1 MSDKNKITFHTEKVP
16 HEKLTS
22 LDIFVSA
29 MSIAVTFVF
38 LTAALGT
45 IVQPL
50 CVILGFEYSWIIP
63 AIIAVVI
70 IIVLCTR

>member
-1 MSDKNKITFHTEKVP
+1 MSYKPKISFHSGDTP
-16 HEKLTS
+16 HDKLTP

-29 MSIAVTFVF
+29 MSLIVTFVF
-38 LTAALGT
+38 LTAA
-45 IVQPL
+45 IK
-50 CVILGFEYSWIIP
+50 CVVEPMCAILGFEFSWIIP